1 MKSAGKGSKG
11 NIEMLDEDTNSE
23 DNIQEANLGLLVT
36 LSSGEEPSPN
46 SNEDDEVISERFYI
60 D

>member
-23 DNIQEANLGLLVT
+23 DNI
-36 LSSGEEPSPN
+36 
-46 SNEDDEVISERFYI
+46 
-60 D
+60 